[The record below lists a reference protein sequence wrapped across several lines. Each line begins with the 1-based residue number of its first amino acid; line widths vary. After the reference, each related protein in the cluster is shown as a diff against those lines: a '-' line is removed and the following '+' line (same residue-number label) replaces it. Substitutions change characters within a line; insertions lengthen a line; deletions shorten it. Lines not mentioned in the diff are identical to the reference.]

1 MAHVET
7 VRGPVETSALGRT
20 LMHEHVFVLSTEILQ
35 NYGGEWWDEEVRV
48 EDAVSKLQD
57 LVARGITTVVD
68 PTVIGLGRYI
78 PRVQRIAEQVPD
90 PTSSWRRGS
99 TRLTRYRTTSPTV
112 PRNDPGRPGAGGGP
126 VHPRHRRGIA
136 DTGVKASR
144 ASWRRRG

>member
-90 PTSSWRRGS
+90 LNIIVATGLYAFDEIPHYFAYRAPERSWTARS
-99 TRLTRYRTTSPTV
+99 
-112 PRNDPGRPGAGGGP
+112 
-126 VHPRHRRGIA
+126 
-136 DTGVKASR
+136 
-144 ASWRRRG
+144 